1 LERRLDVAIS
11 YQKIIVPMDGSKL
24 AECVFPHVEAI
35 ALACQV
41 GTVELVR
48 VVPLVELYIKG
59 GMVFSGGEEKELNEE
74 ALREAKTYLN
84 KVKRM
89 LAKKGIPVTT
99 RVLTGPTAK
108 VLADY
113 IDESG
118 ADLVI
123 ISTHGR
129 SGPSRWVWGSIAD
142 RLLHSTCTPI
152 LMIRAPGCVPGF

>member
-1 LERRLDVAIS
+1 MAIS
-11 YQKIIVPMDGSKL
+11 YQKIIVPMDGSQL
-24 AECVFPHVEAI
+24 AECVLPHVEAI

-41 GTVELVR
+41 GAVELVR
-48 VVPLVELYIKG
+48 VVPLVELHIKG
-59 GMVFSGGEEKELNEE
+59 GMPVSDSQEKELNEE
-74 ALREAKTYLN
+74 AVEEAKTYLN
-84 KVKRM
+84 KVKKI

-99 RVLTGPTAK
+99 KVLTGPTAK

-113 IDESG
+113 IDKSG

-152 LMIRAPGCVPGF
+152 LMIRAPGCIPGL